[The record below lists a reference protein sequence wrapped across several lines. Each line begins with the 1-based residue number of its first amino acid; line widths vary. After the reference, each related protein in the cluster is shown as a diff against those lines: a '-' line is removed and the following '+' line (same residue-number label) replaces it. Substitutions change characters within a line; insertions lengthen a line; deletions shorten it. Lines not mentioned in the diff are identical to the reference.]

1 MRKIVSSIIAV
12 STLFACHA
20 LADASEG
27 IVRAPAASALFK
39 DGRNTPA
46 RPRAPERAAQTRRTD
61 SGAAPIA
68 NTTNADSAVREQP
81 TPPAQPTQQ
90 DPGPVCCCR
99 FFAQGW
105 QHAWRGQAACD
116 SAGGSCV
123 APDHCR
129 Q

>member
-1 MRKIVSSIIAV
+1 MRKIVVSIVAV
-12 STLFACHA
+12 SMLFACHA

-27 IVRAPAASALFK
+27 IVRAPVASPLFK
-39 DGRNTPA
+39 DGRNTPT
-46 RPRAPERAAQTRRTD
+46 RPRAPERSAQTRRTD
-61 SGAAPIA
+61 SGAAPV
-68 NTTNADSAVREQP
+68 ADSAVRAQTQPAQP
-81 TPPAQPTQQ
+81 TPTQQ

-105 QHAWRGQAACD
+105 QHAWRGQSACD